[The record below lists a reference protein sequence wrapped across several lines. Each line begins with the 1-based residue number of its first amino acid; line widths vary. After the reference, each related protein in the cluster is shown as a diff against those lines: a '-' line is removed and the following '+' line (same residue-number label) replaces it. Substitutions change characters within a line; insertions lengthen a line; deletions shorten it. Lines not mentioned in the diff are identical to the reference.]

1 MSSRT
6 ACSSRAI
13 RQAWENERRLELE
26 GQGTRD
32 WTDEQQKQIDEK
44 GRAYDDQG
52 RAFEGQHM
60 KCVSVY
66 PQYQEDARNIQF
78 LSRDEHFAAH
88 GGN

>member
-6 ACSSRAI
+6 AGSSRAI
-13 RQAWENERRLELE
+13 RQAWENERRLVLE

-60 KCVSVY
+60 KCVSAY
-66 PQYQEDARNIQF
+66 PQY
-78 LSRDEHFAAH
+78 
-88 GGN
+88 